1 MTTDTDDLVKRLR
14 DLRLEALEM
23 LQREQRDRI
32 EQLERE
38 NARLRETLTD
48 LLAQVN
54 AFIEKHGEAD

>member
-1 MTTDTDDLVKRLR
+1 MTDNLVKRLR

-23 LQREQRDRI
+23 LQREQRNRI